1 MNAGLGFDEAGQR
14 VPVALPPDSLGDACP
29 YCSRPYD
36 DQTPAAG
43 IPAVAIEHLNW
54 NPIPV
59 RRTAAGIPAVA
70 IEHLQTAF
78 EKGREQGRAEGMR
91 ELLQRLFQNVSTPQE
106 LTDRAAALAFAETWP
121 DNEPCPLTVAD
132 LASIT
137 GTSLA
142 TAKRRKAQARLS
154 HSFADE

>member
-1 MNAGLGFDEAGQR
+1 MHYTRHTHTPPPVGLAFDDAGEV
-14 VPVALPPDSLGDACP
+14 VPTVEPPHSLGDACP

-36 DQTPAAG
+36 DQTP
-43 IPAVAIEHLNW
+43 
-54 NPIPV
+54 
-59 RRTAAGIPAVA
+59 AAGIPAVA

>member
-1 MNAGLGFDEAGQR
+1 MPDTGQTIQGRRGLPLGLAFDDTGEV
-14 VPVALPPDSLGDACP
+14 VPTVEPPDSLGDACP

-36 DQTPAAG
+36 DQTP
-43 IPAVAIEHLNW
+43 
-54 NPIPV
+54 
-59 RRTAAGIPAVA
+59 AAGIPAVA

-106 LTDRAAALAFAETWP
+106 LTDRAAALAFAATWP

>member
-1 MNAGLGFDEAGQR
+1 MSDRQHIPAHRPPPEGCAWESADG
-14 VPVALPPDSLGDACP
+14 VPVVIRVVQPPADLGDACP

-36 DQTPAAG
+36 DQTP
-43 IPAVAIEHLNW
+43 
-54 NPIPV
+54 
-59 RRTAAGIPAVA
+59 AAGIPAVA

-106 LTDRAAALAFAETWP
+106 LTDRAAALAFAATWP

-137 GTSLA
+137 GVSRR
-142 TAKRRKAQARLS
+142 TAERRVQKAKLS
-154 HSFADE
+154 HSFPDEH